1 MSHDEIPFEGFH
13 DRVAMIT
20 GGASGIGKASAHLFA
35 QSGAKV
41 ALVDVDEAVGPT
53 VVQEIKD
60 EGGQACFISCDVTQ
74 DAECR
79 RAVEETIKAFGSLR
93 ILVNSAGI
101 IHRTT
106 ILETSEKQW
115 DHTLAVN
122 LKGIFLTCKY
132 ALPEMI
138 QDGGGAIINIS
149 SGWGLVGGRQA
160 AAYCASKGGV
170 VLLTK
175 AMALDHAHQNIRVNC
190 VCPGDVDTPMLRA
203 EARQLG
209 VSVEEFLAGAAD
221 RPMGRLGT
229 PEEIARSVLFLA
241 SEAASYITGTV
252 LVVDGGGLAGAG

>member
-1 MSHDEIPFEGFH
+1 MPRDEIPFEDFH
-13 DRVAMIT
+13 GKVAMVA

-35 QSGAKV
+35 RSGAKV
-41 ALVDVDEAVGPT
+41 VVVDINEAGGSA

-60 EGGQACFISCDVTQ
+60 EGGQAGFIHCDVTQ

-79 RAVEETIKAFGSLR
+79 RAVEETVKTFGGLH

-101 IHRTT
+101 IHRAT

-115 DHTLAVN
+115 DDTLAVN

-138 QDGGGAIINIS
+138 QGEGGTIVNIS

-190 VCPGDVDTPMLRA
+190 VCPGDADTPMLRE

-209 VSVEEFLAGAAD
+209 LSVEEFLAGAAE

-252 LVVDGGGLAGAG
+252 LVVDGGGLAGA

>member
-1 MSHDEIPFEGFH
+1 
-13 DRVAMIT
+13 
-20 GGASGIGKASAHLFA
+20 
-35 QSGAKV
+35 
-41 ALVDVDEAVGPT
+41 
-53 VVQEIKD
+53 
-60 EGGQACFISCDVTQ
+60 
-74 DAECR
+74 
-79 RAVEETIKAFGSLR
+79 VEETVKAFGSLR

-101 IHRTT
+101 IHRAT
-106 ILETSEKQW
+106 ILETREKQW
-115 DHTLAVN
+115 DHIMAVN

-138 QDGGGAIINIS
+138 QGGGGAIVNIS

-160 AAYCASKGGV
+160 AVYCASKGGV

-190 VCPGDVDTPMLRA
+190 LCPGDTDTPMLRA
-203 EARQLG
+203 EAGELG
-209 VSVEEFLAGAAD
+209 LSVEEFLAGAAD

-241 SEAASYITGTV
+241 SEAASYITGAI